1 MKQRLLPAWIVSA
14 ALALSLTA
22 CDQANDEDTRQPG
35 GMQDSEAGQ
44 GPDKASSSE
53 EEPDPVEKLQ

>member
-1 MKQRLLPAWIVSA
+1 MKQRLFPAWIVSA

-44 GPDKASSSE
+44 DLDGSSSSE
-53 EEPDPVEKLQ
+53 KEEDPVEKLQ